1 MICFERVTKIENI
14 KTDATKILR
23 PTGFSWSKNI
33 KTDVFFVGLNLWL
46 FFFQIQLVGLYIYLL
61 FILENKTEALKTDNR
76 VMYTTYIRIMFKTAK
91 CYVTKSKYKESVKTV
106 KISIIN
112 TQLTLNKV
120 MYTTYIRI
128 MSKIATC

>member
-1 MICFERVTKIENI
+1 MQEKYLPRRKKYFCWKFITTDREMPKVKTRFKAGNSKNLGIVTKIENI

-46 FFFQIQLVGLYIYLL
+46 FFFQIRWVGLNIYLL

-76 VMYTTYIRIMFKTAK
+76 VMYTTYIRIMLKTAK
-91 CYVTKSKYKESVKTV
+91 C
-106 KISIIN
+106 
-112 TQLTLNKV
+112 
-120 MYTTYIRI
+120 
-128 MSKIATC
+128 